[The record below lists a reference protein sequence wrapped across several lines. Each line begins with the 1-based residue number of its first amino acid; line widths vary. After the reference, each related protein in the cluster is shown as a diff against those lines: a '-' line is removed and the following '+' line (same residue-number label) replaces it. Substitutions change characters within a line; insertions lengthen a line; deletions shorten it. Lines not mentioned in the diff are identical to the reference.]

1 MPWVCWVTWQGGL
14 SPSVTEVGA
23 GAGGGWSP
31 PPPINPLAAP
41 GGLVFTW
48 LGRRCCN
55 LLPYSCTATDP
66 PFPGI
71 YPGKLEAAA
80 GGQGRGR
87 RHPTLPPSIPARG
100 GYCIHTSATAA
111 QCRAPTATAPVC
123 SVSPRKAVTQASETA
138 QGEKKRVL
146 SSGAAAVA
154 GQHRLLVVK
163 RVPRLQRLP

>member
-23 GAGGGWSP
+23 VAGGGWSP

-55 LLPYSCTATDP
+55 FLPYSCTATDP
-66 PFPGI
+66 PLPGI

-87 RHPTLPPSIPARG
+87 RHPTLPPQHPSTGRLLHPHERHSG
-100 GYCIHTSATAA
+100 TMQSPHCH
-111 QCRAPTATAPVC
+111 RASLL
-123 SVSPRKAVTQASETA
+123 SVSEKSRNASLRNSTRRK
-138 QGEKKRVL
+138 EKGIEQWGCCGRRP
-146 SSGAAAVA
+146 A
-154 GQHRLLVVK
+154 
-163 RVPRLQRLP
+163 